1 MTSARRKDRAKGS
14 ALHGPAPRDH
24 PVHGLTAAVLV
35 IIMMAGM
42 LAGPQLA
49 IPSITEEADASA
61 NPIPIVSI
69 QLTPSQ
75 MQAHITDSQIGA
87 VSFAGIVTV
96 DKIPAIE
103 RLIVTL
109 TAGVDTGW
117 PVVISPMTMPFV
129 NPGTRQF
136 QVTVVVPPST
146 SSLIIGTVMVTGS
159 AKVTGMAPIISTANG
174 VVTVAQ
180 FFKLRLETESP
191 LREVSPGDVT
201 YNLVNVFN
209 DGNSIDTIEVE
220 IENIKEL
227 VDAEWTVLLGST
239 DVSVKADEYV
249 PVKVTVQTSQEWRL
263 WAKEIY
269 PIILK
274 ATSMEAKERNE
285 MYIKSYPVFVYMKGF
300 HIPGFDPFM
309 AIIALVIALVMFQGA
324 QERADSRLEKGRV
337 KEKNQSP

>member
-1 MTSARRKDRAKGS
+1 MTSARRKDRAKGP
-14 ALHGPAPRDH
+14 ALNGPVPRDH

-35 IIMMAGM
+35 IILMAGM
-42 LAGPQLA
+42 LAGPHLA

-87 VSFAGIVTV
+87 VSFAGTVTV

-117 PVVISPMTMPFV
+117 PWVISPMTMPFV
-129 NPGTRQF
+129 NPGSRQF
-136 QVTVVVPPST
+136 QVTVIVPPST

-191 LREVSPGDVT
+191 LREVAPGDVT

-227 VDAEWTVLLGST
+227 VDADWTVLLGST

-249 PVKVTVQTSQEWRL
+249 PVKVTIQTSQEWRL

-309 AIIALVIALVMFQGA
+309 AIIALVIAVVMFQGA
-324 QERADSRLEKGRV
+324 QEKADSRLEKGRV